1 MNDKGKI
8 LRHLQEV
15 GPITPLEALELY
27 GCYRLGA
34 RIFDLR
40 HDGHC
45 INTELVE
52 GKDRFGQPMRYARY
66 SLEKKEDR
74 PDGDASEAVE

>member
-1 MNDKGKI
+1 MNDREKI

-15 GPITPLEALELY
+15 GPITPLEALEQY

-34 RIFDLR
+34 RIYELR
-40 HDGHC
+40 HDGHV

-66 SLEKKEDR
+66 SLIKKKDR
-74 PDGDASEAVE
+74 PDGDASEAAR